1 MIISMSENNI
11 DWSKLVCVT
20 NRKLCA
26 GDFLNRIEKIA
37 QKKPAAIILREKDMT
52 LAEYKK
58 LAAAV
63 AAIGEKY
70 NVKVIL
76 HYFSQLK
83 NDYPKMAMHLPL
95 IVLRNIPAN
104 ERKKIALAG
113 LGTSCH
119 SLAEAKEAAA
129 LGCTYIVAGH
139 IYDTACKQGMPGRG
153 IEFLQNITEQI
164 SLPVYA
170 IGGIT
175 PAKLKNVIAAGAQC
189 ACIMSGLMHG
199 NTWKIE

>member
-1 MIISMSENNI
+1 MIIFMSENNI
-11 DWSKLVCVT
+11 DWSKLICVT
-20 NRKLCA
+20 NRKLCS
-26 GDFLNRIEKIA
+26 GNFLNRIEKIA

-52 LAEYKK
+52 LAEYTK

-63 AAIGEKY
+63 AAIGERY
-70 NVKVIL
+70 NVKVVL

-83 NDYPKMAMHLPL
+83 NNYPKLAIHLPL
-95 IVLRNIPAN
+95 PVLRNIPAN

-119 SLAEAKEAAA
+119 SLADAKEAVA

-139 IYDTACKQGMPGRG
+139 IYDTACKQGLPGRG

-164 SLPVYA
+164 NIPVYA

-175 PAKLKNVIAAGAQC
+175 PARLKHVIATGAKG

-199 NTWKIE
+199 DTWKIE